1 MHASCDLPALAHT
14 CAVAHDEKSPPARHI
29 ALHIRARPDRNK
41 NDAAETGLRP
51 PQRRLTL
58 LSNPRKDLCND

>member
-1 MHASCDLPALAHT
+1 MRVSCEPPALAHR
-14 CAVAHDEKSPPARHI
+14 CAVAHDEKSLPTRHI

-41 NDAAETGLRP
+41 NDAVETGLRP